1 MSDQRD
7 LSEIADDTK
16 EATQLYVKY
25 KIDYYKLHV
34 AERLTRLATFAI
46 GGVLFLAMLVL
57 FLLFTSLA
65 IAMYIGDAMD
75 NNILGFLI
83 VGIFYL
89 IGLVVLSLLRGRL
102 IQKPILKIVINELF
116 PEPKVRRHEK
126 REI

>member
-1 MSDQRD
+1 MSDNRD

-16 EATQLYVKY
+16 EAAQLYVKY

-46 GGVLFLAMLVL
+46 GGVLFLAMLLL

-65 IAMYIGDAMD
+65 AAIYLGDVLG
-75 NNILGFLI
+75 NNIFGFLI

-89 IGLVVLSLLRGRL
+89 IGMAVLLLLRGRL

-116 PEPKVRRHEK
+116 PEPKIRRHEN